1 MDTKDPKYAI
11 IGRLTNADSHMK
23 REERGM
29 LAKPESISFLK
40 EKNYQCAYVYVVRY
54 ISTTN
59 QQWYN
64 TSYLIQNTDGSFTYR
79 SEVHCK
85 AEDRFLA
92 DKGTQPKLNVST
104 GGGKPPGQTS
114 VQGESLREIQEV
126 VEGKV
131 TKHTLRIGRLSLHSD
146 PAADVSG
153 YRFLVGYLTTQ
164 GQNIASV
171 RMVPHVGPV
180 EEDKVQD
187 DTVLFLSKYSS
198 PITFEFYSPSH
209 ALVATQL
216 WDV

>member
-11 IGRLTNADSHMK
+11 IERLTDADSRMK

-40 EKNYQCAYVYVVRY
+40 EKNYLCAYTYVVRY

-59 QQWYN
+59 QQWYSTN
-64 TSYLIQNTDGSFTYR
+64 YLIQNKDGSFPYR
-79 SEVHCK
+79 SEVSCK

-92 DKGTQPKLNVST
+92 DKGTQPHLIVST
-104 GGGKPPGQTS
+104 GGGKLPGQTR

-131 TKHTLRIGRLSLHSD
+131 TKHTLRIGSQSIHFD
-146 PAADVSG
+146 PAGDVSG
-153 YRFLVGYLTTQ
+153 YRYLVGYLTTQ

-171 RMVPHVGPV
+171 RMIPHVGPV

-187 DTVLFLSKYSS
+187 NTVLFLSKYSS